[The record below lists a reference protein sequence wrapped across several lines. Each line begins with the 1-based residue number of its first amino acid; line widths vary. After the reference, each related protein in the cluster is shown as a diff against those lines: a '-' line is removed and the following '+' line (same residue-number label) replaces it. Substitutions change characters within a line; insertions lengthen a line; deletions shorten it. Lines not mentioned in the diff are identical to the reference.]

1 MGIFEL
7 KSKDEARL
15 KHMLK
20 ELSELNDSLGSKY
33 SLRADLRDLTNRS
46 FTVAKLLQ
54 EELDKIRANQQ
65 KLEEACN
72 ETFTVKN
79 KIDACLEAI
88 TEIESK
94 LESDEDGISVYD
106 RILELT
112 SEESIEE
119 IENSKQEIL
128 DKYNELFEADESDES
143 RIDQLSLK
151 IKEIEEKYS
160 EIFEDQND
168 DGENLFEE
176 MELKIKKLGEL
187 WDEYF
192 IEDEEGRTKSELIDS
207 RLKEINQFHLKIFGD
222 ELSEKVSLDQELNDR
237 LKNLKDIEKRAKD
250 ILDDSSEAGLAGGF
264 VTKRKEANWVRLIS
278 LVVLISA
285 IAFLFIFNY
294 NFLEKKDFEDIK
306 WGTILFKLS
315 INAPIIWIATIANT
329 NMNKFSRLEQDY
341 SHKEAL
347 AKSYERYRSEIQ
359 QLELLGVD
367 GAENLKVKLLETN
380 LDAFRVNPA
389 SYANDSKKDISIIE
403 LIKLKLSGAK

>member
-112 SEESIEE
+112 SKESIEE

-347 AKSYERYRSEIQ
+347 AKSYERYGSEIQ

>member
-1 MGIFEL
+1 MKHSQL
-7 KSKDEARL
+7 KI
-15 KHMLK
+15 
-20 ELSELNDSLGSKY
+20 N
-33 SLRADLRDLTNRS
+33 
-46 FTVAKLLQ
+46 
-54 EELDKIRANQQ
+54 
-65 KLEEACN
+65 
-72 ETFTVKN
+72 
-79 KIDACLEAI
+79 ACLEAI

-237 LKNLKDIEKRAKD
+237 LKNLKHIEKRAKD